1 MMYSVDSGG
10 AIEMLKRIDIKILI
24 FSALLIVI
32 AEVVMAML
40 LPKMGAGAYIIGEL
54 LLVAFIFFIAGLVS
68 KDVNKFWFTG
78 IVLVAACAAIQISFG
93 LSDFGKNTYELLNNM
108 SVSETVQTQDVEVSF
123 SDGNVASQILNYVF
137 YFVIYVIGG
146 RIKKAK
152 LKFASDRT

>member
-152 LKFASDRT
+152 LKLASGRA